1 MNNPNRKLSEL
12 ALTHGNPRTQ
22 SAEGGRL
29 LADQID
35 CFGPLDGIVYNRRT
49 KELVGGNMRSV
60 RFRQCEDPEIVI
72 DETYPKASKT
82 GTVAMGHV
90 MVDGERW
97 TYREV
102 DWPKDKHQAA
112 VLAANNAGA
121 DNDFDAIAEFA
132 ADLSDDWKELTSID
146 FDALQPDPFD
156 SEPDDEEAPKP
167 KRKSATPSESYKR
180 LPTTTTRPN
189 QKP

>member
-102 DWPKDKHQAA
+102 DWPKPT
-112 VLAANNAGA
+112 N
-121 DNDFDAIAEFA
+121 
-132 ADLSDDWKELTSID
+132 TR
-146 FDALQPDPFD
+146 P
-156 SEPDDEEAPKP
+156 
-167 KRKSATPSESYKR
+167 PS
-180 LPTTTTRPN
+180 LPPTTPEPPTTLTPLRNLP
-189 QKP
+189 QT